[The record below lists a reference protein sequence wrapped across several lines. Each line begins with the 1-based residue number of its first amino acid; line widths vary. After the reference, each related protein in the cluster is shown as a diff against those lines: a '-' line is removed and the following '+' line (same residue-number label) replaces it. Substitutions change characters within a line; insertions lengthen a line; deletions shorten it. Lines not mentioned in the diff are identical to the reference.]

1 MKAVMLMNK
10 NARVIYKRLTEPMKK
25 RGYINLNHRL
35 VNTKDD
41 LVEIAEIFR
50 STQYETFRLIYMKE
64 NKIVGYESISSRV
77 PNYVNIFERNK
88 QGRVNTERCVYKI
101 LSRMNRLGADSYY
114 MVHNHISGEAKASNE
129 DLRTTAFFIKYIK
142 GFLGHLI
149 INNEN
154 YSWIY
159 YDEKENTVKADKQ
172 VPINV
177 RKANKM
183 RKVLNEKSIYDVKIL
198 SRDDLVSVLNAIKNT
213 LDYSIAILTDSK
225 GQIRMILDIPNNFF
239 NMQEEQLKG
248 YFKNLA
254 RMSGASRVFFGTNDN
269 ETYKKALK
277 HQMNG
282 TFKDCICYKN
292 EDNKIY
298 VYEKS
303 DLEVKSN
310 LFDEQVRVCEDSDKY
325 QTRENKKIRILYK
338 EVGKE
343 PQIMF
348 IDNTLEAKQKLVGGL
363 IEVVPYEDVLIICNE
378 EGKLLNMPPNLVFE
392 YDYIAGNCFVIGDDY
407 KNSDFK
413 SLTDEEILKYRE
425 DLKKRSFNFKQYER
439 TQERL
444 HSSKKKEEEKE
455 K

>member
-1 MKAVMLMNK
+1 MNK

-172 VPINV
+172 MPINI

-198 SRDDLVSVLNAIKNT
+198 SRDDLVSVLNTIKNT
-213 LDYSIAILTDSK
+213 PDYSIAILTDSK

-303 DLEVKSN
+303 DLEVKSE
-310 LFDEQVRVCEDSDKY
+310 LFDEQVRVCEDSKEY
-325 QTRENKKIRILYK
+325 QTEENKKIRILYK

-348 IDNTLEAKQKLVGGL
+348 IDNTLEVKQKLVGGL

-378 EGKLLNMPPNLVFE
+378 EGKILNMPPNLVFE

-407 KNSDFK
+407 KNADFK

-439 TQERL
+439 TLERL
-444 HSSKKKEEEKE
+444 HSSKKKEEKE

>member
-1 MKAVMLMNK
+1 MNK

-129 DLRTTAFFIKYIK
+129 DLKTTAFFIKYIK

-159 YDEKENTVKADKQ
+159 YDEKENTVKVDKQ
-172 VPINV
+172 MPINIG
-177 RKANKM
+177 KANKM
-183 RKVLNEKSIYDVKIL
+183 RKVLNEKSIYDIKIL
-198 SRDDLVSVLNAIKNT
+198 SRDDLVSVLNTIKNT
-213 LDYSIAILTDSK
+213 PDYSIAILTDSK

-303 DLEVKSN
+303 DLEIKSE
-310 LFDEQVRVCEDSDKY
+310 LFDEQVRVCENSDEYK
-325 QTRENKKIRILYK
+325 TENKKIRILYK

-348 IDNTLEAKQKLVGGL
+348 IENTLEAKQKLVGGL

-378 EGKLLNMPPNLVFE
+378 EGKLLDMPPNLVFE

-407 KNSDFK
+407 KNADFK
-413 SLTDEEILKYRE
+413 SLTDEEILRYRE
-425 DLKKRSFNFKQYER
+425 ELRKRSFNFKQYER

-444 HSSKKKEEEKE
+444 HSSKKKEEKE

>member
-1 MKAVMLMNK
+1 MNK

-64 NKIVGYESISSRV
+64 NKIAGYESISSRV

-172 VPINV
+172 MPINI

-198 SRDDLVSVLNAIKNT
+198 SRDDLVSVLNTIKNT
-213 LDYSIAILTDSK
+213 PDYSISILTDSK
-225 GQIRMILDIPNNFF
+225 GQIRMVLDIPNNFF

-292 EDNKIY
+292 ENNKIY

-303 DLEVKSN
+303 DLEVKSE
-310 LFDEQVRVCEDSDKY
+310 LFDEQVRVCENSDEYK
-325 QTRENKKIRILYK
+325 TENKKIRILYK

-348 IDNTLEAKQKLVGGL
+348 IENTLEEKQKLVGGL
-363 IEVVPYEDVLIICNE
+363 IEVVPYENVLIICNE
-378 EGKLLNMPPNLVFE
+378 EGKILNMPPNLVFE

-407 KNSDFK
+407 KNADFK

-444 HSSKKKEEEKE
+444 HSSKKKEEKE

>member
-1 MKAVMLMNK
+1 MNK
-10 NARVIYKRLTEPMKK
+10 NARIIYKRLTEPMKK

-159 YDEKENTVKADKQ
+159 YDKKENTVKADKQ
-172 VPINV
+172 VPINM

-198 SRDDLVSVLNAIKNT
+198 SRDDLVSVLNVIKNT
-213 LDYSIAILTDSK
+213 PDYSISILTDSK

-303 DLEVKSN
+303 DLEVKSE
-310 LFDEQVRVCEDSDKY
+310 LFDEQVRVCENSDEYK
-325 QTRENKKIRILYK
+325 TENKKIRILYK

-348 IDNTLEAKQKLVGGL
+348 IENTLEAKQKLVGGL

-378 EGKLLNMPPNLVFE
+378 EGKILNMPPNLVFE

-407 KNSDFK
+407 KNADFK
-413 SLTDEEILKYRE
+413 SLTDEEIFRYRE
-425 DLKKRSFNFKQYER
+425 DLRKRSFNFKQYER

-444 HSSKKKEEEKE
+444 HSSKKKEEKE

>member
-1 MKAVMLMNK
+1 MNK

-88 QGRVNTERCVYKI
+88 KGRVNTERCVYKV
-101 LSRMNRLGADSYY
+101 LNRMNRLGADGYY
-114 MVHNHISGEAKASNE
+114 MVHNHVSGESKASNE
-129 DLRTTAFFIKYIK
+129 DLKTTTFFIKYIK

-154 YSWIY
+154 YSWVCF
-159 YDEKENTVKADKQ
+159 DEKENTVKADNQKT
-172 VPINV
+172 INV
-177 RKANKM
+177 RRANKM
-183 RKVLNEKSIYDVKIL
+183 KKVLNEKSIYDVKIL

-213 LDYSIAILTDSK
+213 QNYSIAILTDSK

-277 HQMNG
+277 HQING

-303 DLEVKSN
+303 DLEVKSE
-310 LFDEQVRVCEDSDKY
+310 LFDEQVRVCEDSNKY
-325 QTRENKKIRILYK
+325 QTGKNKKIRILYK

-378 EGKLLNMPPNLVFE
+378 EGKILNMPPNLVFE

-407 KNSDFK
+407 KNADFK

-425 DLKKRSFNFKQYER
+425 DLKKSSFNFKQYKR
-439 TQERL
+439 TQDRL
-444 HSSKKKEEEKE
+444 HSSKKKEEKE
-455 K
+455 T

>member
-1 MKAVMLMNK
+1 MNK

-77 PNYVNIFERNK
+77 PNYVNVFERNK
-88 QGRVNTERCVYKI
+88 QGRINTERCVYKI

-198 SRDDLVSVLNAIKNT
+198 SRDDLVSVLNTIKNT
-213 LDYSIAILTDSK
+213 PDYSIAILTDSK

-303 DLEVKSN
+303 DLEIKSE
-310 LFDEQVRVCEDSDKY
+310 LFDEQVRVCENSDEYK
-325 QTRENKKIRILYK
+325 TENKKIRILYK

-378 EGKLLNMPPNLVFE
+378 EGKILNLPPNLVFE

-407 KNSDFK
+407 KNADFK

-425 DLKKRSFNFKQYER
+425 DLRKRSFNFKQYER

-444 HSSKKKEEEKE
+444 HSSKKKEEKE

>member
-1 MKAVMLMNK
+1 MNK

-172 VPINV
+172 VSINV

-198 SRDDLVSVLNAIKNT
+198 SRDDLVSVLNTIKNT
-213 LDYSIAILTDSK
+213 PDYSIAILTDSK

-303 DLEVKSN
+303 DLEVKSE
-310 LFDEQVRVCEDSDKY
+310 LFDEQVRVCEDSKEY
-325 QTRENKKIRILYK
+325 QTEENKKIRILYK

-348 IDNTLEAKQKLVGGL
+348 IENTLEAKQKLVGGL

-407 KNSDFK
+407 KNADFK
-413 SLTDEEILKYRE
+413 SLTDEEILRYRE

-444 HSSKKKEEEKE
+444 HSSKKKEEKE

>member
-1 MKAVMLMNK
+1 MNK
-10 NARVIYKRLTEPMKK
+10 NARVIYKRLTESMKK

-77 PNYVNIFERNK
+77 PNYVNVFERNK

-172 VPINV
+172 MPINV

-198 SRDDLVSVLNAIKNT
+198 SRDDLVSVLNTIKNT
-213 LDYSIAILTDSK
+213 PDYSIAILTDSK

-239 NMQEEQLKG
+239 NMKEEQLKG

-303 DLEVKSN
+303 DLEVKSE
-310 LFDEQVRVCEDSDKY
+310 LFDEQVRVCENSDEYK
-325 QTRENKKIRILYK
+325 TENKKIRILYK

-348 IDNTLEAKQKLVGGL
+348 IENTLEAKQKLVGGL

-407 KNSDFK
+407 KNADFK

-444 HSSKKKEEEKE
+444 HSSKKKEEKE

>member
-1 MKAVMLMNK
+1 MNK

-172 VPINV
+172 VPINI

-198 SRDDLVSVLNAIKNT
+198 SRDDLVSVLNTIKNT

-378 EGKLLNMPPNLVFE
+378 EGKILNMPPNLVFE

-407 KNSDFK
+407 KNADFK

-444 HSSKKKEEEKE
+444 HSSKKKEEKE

>member
-1 MKAVMLMNK
+1 MNK

-88 QGRVNTERCVYKI
+88 KGRVNTERCVYKI

-154 YSWIY
+154 YSWVY
-159 YDEKENTVKADKQ
+159 FDEKENTVKADNQKT
-172 VPINV
+172 INM
-177 RKANKM
+177 RKTNKM

-198 SRDDLVSVLNAIKNT
+198 SRDDLVSVLNTIKNT
-213 LDYSIAILTDSK
+213 PDYSISILTDSK

-239 NMQEEQLKG
+239 NMQEEQLKE

-303 DLEVKSN
+303 NLEVKSN
-310 LFDEQVRVCEDSDKY
+310 LFDEQVRVCENSDEYK
-325 QTRENKKIRILYK
+325 TENKKIRILYK

-407 KNSDFK
+407 KNADFK

-425 DLKKRSFNFKQYER
+425 YLKKRSFNFKQYER
-439 TQERL
+439 TQEQL
-444 HSSKKKEEEKE
+444 HSSKKKEEKE

>member
-1 MKAVMLMNK
+1 MNK

-172 VPINV
+172 MPINI

-183 RKVLNEKSIYDVKIL
+183 RKILNEKSIYDVKIL
-198 SRDDLVSVLNAIKNT
+198 SRDDLVSVLNTIKNT
-213 LDYSIAILTDSK
+213 PDYSIAILTDSK

-292 EDNKIY
+292 EENKIY
-298 VYEKS
+298 IYEKS
-303 DLEVKSN
+303 DLEVKSE
-310 LFDEQVRVCEDSDKY
+310 LFDEQVRVCEDSKEY
-325 QTRENKKIRILYK
+325 QTEENKKIRILYK

-348 IDNTLEAKQKLVGGL
+348 IENTLETKQKLVGGL
-363 IEVVPYEDVLIICNE
+363 IEVVPYDDVLIICNE
-378 EGKLLNMPPNLVFE
+378 EGKILNMPPNLVFE

-407 KNSDFK
+407 KNADFK
-413 SLTDEEILKYRE
+413 SLTDEEILRYRE
-425 DLKKRSFNFKQYER
+425 DLMKRSFNFKQYER

-444 HSSKKKEEEKE
+444 HSSKKKEEKE

>member
-1 MKAVMLMNK
+1 MNK
-10 NARVIYKRLTEPMKK
+10 NARVIYKRLTKPMKK

-172 VPINV
+172 MPINI

-198 SRDDLVSVLNAIKNT
+198 SRDDLVSVLNVIKNT
-213 LDYSIAILTDSK
+213 PDYSIAILTDSK

-239 NMQEEQLKG
+239 NMQKEQLKG

-292 EDNKIY
+292 EENKIY

-303 DLEVKSN
+303 DLEVKSE

-325 QTRENKKIRILYK
+325 KTEKNKKIRILYK

-348 IDNTLEAKQKLVGGL
+348 IENTLEAKQKLVGGL

-407 KNSDFK
+407 KNADFK

-444 HSSKKKEEEKE
+444 HSSKKKEEKE

>member
-1 MKAVMLMNK
+1 MNK

-129 DLRTTAFFIKYIK
+129 DLRTTAFFIKYIN

-149 INNEN
+149 INNEK

-172 VPINV
+172 MPINI

-198 SRDDLVSVLNAIKNT
+198 SRDDLVSVLNTIKNT
-213 LDYSIAILTDSK
+213 PDYSIAILTDSK

-239 NMQEEQLKG
+239 NMQKEQLKG

-303 DLEVKSN
+303 DLEVKSE
-310 LFDEQVRVCEDSDKY
+310 LFDEQVRVCENSDEYK
-325 QTRENKKIRILYK
+325 TENKKIRILYK

-348 IDNTLEAKQKLVGGL
+348 IENTLEAKQKLVGGL

-407 KNSDFK
+407 KNADFK

-444 HSSKKKEEEKE
+444 HSSKKKEEKE

>member
-1 MKAVMLMNK
+1 MNK

-77 PNYVNIFERNK
+77 PNYVNVFERNK

-172 VPINV
+172 MPINI

-198 SRDDLVSVLNAIKNT
+198 SRDDLVSVLNTIKNT
-213 LDYSIAILTDSK
+213 PDYSISILTDSK
-225 GQIRMILDIPNNFF
+225 GQIRMVLDIPNNFF

-269 ETYKKALK
+269 ETYKKALN

-303 DLEVKSN
+303 DLEVKSE
-310 LFDEQVRVCEDSDKY
+310 LFDEQVRVCENIEEYK
-325 QTRENKKIRILYK
+325 TENKKIRILYK

-348 IDNTLEAKQKLVGGL
+348 IENTLEEKQKLVGGL

-378 EGKLLNMPPNLVFE
+378 EGKILNMPPNLVFE

-407 KNSDFK
+407 KNADFK

-425 DLKKRSFNFKQYER
+425 DLRKRSFNFKQYER

-444 HSSKKKEEEKE
+444 HSSKKKEEKE

>member
-1 MKAVMLMNK
+1 MNK

-198 SRDDLVSVLNAIKNT
+198 SRDDLVSVLNTIKNT
-213 LDYSIAILTDSK
+213 PDYSIAILTDSK

-310 LFDEQVRVCEDSDKY
+310 LFDEQVRVCENSDEYK
-325 QTRENKKIRILYK
+325 TENKKIRILYK

-407 KNSDFK
+407 KNADFK
-413 SLTDEEILKYRE
+413 SLTDEEILRYRE

-444 HSSKKKEEEKE
+444 HSSKKKEEKE

>member
-1 MKAVMLMNK
+1 MNK

-154 YSWIY
+154 YSWVY
-159 YDEKENTVKADKQ
+159 FDEKENTVKADNQKT
-172 VPINV
+172 INM
-177 RKANKM
+177 RKTNKM

-198 SRDDLVSVLNAIKNT
+198 SRDDLVSVLNTIKNT
-213 LDYSIAILTDSK
+213 PDYSIAILTDSK

-239 NMQEEQLKG
+239 NMQKEQLKG

-303 DLEVKSN
+303 NLEVKSN
-310 LFDEQVRVCEDSDKY
+310 LFDEQVRVCENSDEYK
-325 QTRENKKIRILYK
+325 TENKKIRILYK

-407 KNSDFK
+407 KNADFK

-425 DLKKRSFNFKQYER
+425 YLKKRSFNFKQYER
-439 TQERL
+439 TQEQL
-444 HSSKKKEEEKE
+444 HSSKKKEEKE

>member
-1 MKAVMLMNK
+1 MNK

-64 NKIVGYESISSRV
+64 NKIVGYESISSRL
-77 PNYVNIFERNK
+77 PNYVNIFEKNK
-88 QGRVNTERCVYKI
+88 QVRVNTERCVYKV
-101 LSRMNRLGADSYY
+101 LNRMNRLGADGYY
-114 MVHNHISGEAKASNE
+114 MVHNHISGDAKASNE
-129 DLRTTAFFIKYIK
+129 DLKTTAFFIKYIK

-172 VPINV
+172 MPINM

-198 SRDDLVSVLNAIKNT
+198 SRDDLVSVLNTIKNT
-213 LDYSIAILTDSK
+213 QDYSIAILTDSK

-239 NMQEEQLKG
+239 NMKEEQLKG

-303 DLEVKSN
+303 GLEVKSN
-310 LFDEQVRVCEDSDKY
+310 LFDEQVRVCEDSNEY
-325 QTRENKKIRILYK
+325 QTEENKKIRILYK
-338 EVGKE
+338 EVGKDPE
-343 PQIMF
+343 VRF
-348 IDNTLEAKQKLVGGL
+348 IENTLEAKQKLVEGL
-363 IEVVPYEDVLIICNE
+363 IEVVPYDDVLIICNE
-378 EGKLLNMPPNLVFE
+378 EGKILNMPPNLVFE

-407 KNSDFK
+407 KNADFK
-413 SLTDEEILKYRE
+413 SLTDEEIIKYRE

-439 TQERL
+439 TQESL
-444 HSSKKKEEEKE
+444 HSSKKKEEKE

>member
-1 MKAVMLMNK
+1 MNK

-172 VPINV
+172 MPINI

-198 SRDDLVSVLNAIKNT
+198 SRDDLVSVLNTIKNT
-213 LDYSIAILTDSK
+213 PDYSIAILTDSK

-292 EDNKIY
+292 ENNKIY

-310 LFDEQVRVCEDSDKY
+310 LFDEQVRVCENSDEYK
-325 QTRENKKIRILYK
+325 TENKKIRILYK

-378 EGKLLNMPPNLVFE
+378 EGKILNLPPNLVFE

-407 KNSDFK
+407 KNADFK

-425 DLKKRSFNFKQYER
+425 DLRKRSFNFKQYER

-444 HSSKKKEEEKE
+444 HSSKKKEEKE

>member
-1 MKAVMLMNK
+1 MNK
-10 NARVIYKRLTEPMKK
+10 NARVIYKRLTKPMKK
-25 RGYINLNHRL
+25 RGYINLSHRL

-77 PNYVNIFERNK
+77 PNYVNVFERNK
-88 QGRVNTERCVYKI
+88 QGRINTERCVYKI

-142 GFLGHLI
+142 GFLSHLI

-172 VPINV
+172 MPINI

-198 SRDDLVSVLNAIKNT
+198 SRDDLVSVLNTIKNT
-213 LDYSIAILTDSK
+213 PDYSIAILTDSK

-310 LFDEQVRVCEDSDKY
+310 LFDEQVRVCENSDEYK
-325 QTRENKKIRILYK
+325 TENKKIRILYK

-363 IEVVPYEDVLIICNE
+363 IEVVPYDDVLIICNE
-378 EGKLLNMPPNLVFE
+378 EGKILNMLPNLVFE

-407 KNSDFK
+407 KNADFK

-425 DLKKRSFNFKQYER
+425 DLKKRSFNFKQYEIS
-439 TQERL
+439 QEHL

>member
-1 MKAVMLMNK
+1 MNK

-159 YDEKENTVKADKQ
+159 YDEKENTVKADNQKT
-172 VPINV
+172 INV
-177 RKANKM
+177 RRANKM
-183 RKVLNEKSIYDVKIL
+183 KKVLNEKSIYDVKIL
-198 SRDDLVSVLNAIKNT
+198 SRDDLVSVLNTIKNT
-213 LDYSIAILTDSK
+213 PDYSIAILTDSK

-239 NMQEEQLKG
+239 NMQKEQLKG

-303 DLEVKSN
+303 DLEIKSE

-325 QTRENKKIRILYK
+325 KTEKNKKIRILYK

-348 IDNTLEAKQKLVGGL
+348 IENTLEAKQKLVGGL

-407 KNSDFK
+407 KNADFK

-444 HSSKKKEEEKE
+444 HSSKKKEEKE

>member
-1 MKAVMLMNK
+1 MNK

-172 VPINV
+172 MPINI

-198 SRDDLVSVLNAIKNT
+198 SRDDLVSVLNTIKNT
-213 LDYSIAILTDSK
+213 PDYSIAILTDSK

-269 ETYKKALK
+269 ETYKKALN

-298 VYEKS
+298 IYEKS
-303 DLEVKSN
+303 DLEVKSE
-310 LFDEQVRVCEDSDKY
+310 LFDEQVRVCENIEEYK
-325 QTRENKKIRILYK
+325 TENKKIRILYK

-348 IDNTLEAKQKLVGGL
+348 IENTLEEKQKLVGGL

-378 EGKLLNMPPNLVFE
+378 EGKILNMPPNLVFE

-407 KNSDFK
+407 KNADFK

-444 HSSKKKEEEKE
+444 HSSKKKEEKE

>member
-1 MKAVMLMNK
+1 MNK

-198 SRDDLVSVLNAIKNT
+198 SRDDLVSVLNTIKNT
-213 LDYSIAILTDSK
+213 PDYSIAILTDSK

-310 LFDEQVRVCEDSDKY
+310 LFDEQVRVCENSDEYK
-325 QTRENKKIRILYK
+325 TENKKIRILYK

-407 KNSDFK
+407 KNADFK
-413 SLTDEEILKYRE
+413 SLTDEEILRYRE

-439 TQERL
+439 TQESL
-444 HSSKKKEEEKE
+444 HSSKKKEEKE

>member
-1 MKAVMLMNK
+1 MNK

-172 VPINV
+172 MPINI

-198 SRDDLVSVLNAIKNT
+198 SRDDLVSVLNTIKNT
-213 LDYSIAILTDSK
+213 PDYSIAILTDSK

-303 DLEVKSN
+303 DLEVKSE
-310 LFDEQVRVCEDSDKY
+310 LFDEQVRVCENSDEYK
-325 QTRENKKIRILYK
+325 TENKKIRILYK

-407 KNSDFK
+407 KNADFK

-444 HSSKKKEEEKE
+444 HSSKKKEEKE

>member
-1 MKAVMLMNK
+1 MNK

-64 NKIVGYESISSRV
+64 NQIVGYESISSRV
-77 PNYVNIFERNK
+77 PNYVNVFERNK
-88 QGRVNTERCVYKI
+88 QGRVNTERCVYKV
-101 LSRMNRLGADSYY
+101 LNRMNRLGADSYY

-129 DLRTTAFFIKYIK
+129 DLKTTAFFIKYIK

-159 YDEKENTVKADKQ
+159 YDEKENTVKVDKQ
-172 VPINV
+172 MPINIG
-177 RKANKM
+177 KANKM
-183 RKVLNEKSIYDVKIL
+183 RKVLNEKSIYDIKIL
-198 SRDDLVSVLNAIKNT
+198 SRDDLVSVLNTIKNT
-213 LDYSIAILTDSK
+213 PDYSIAILTDSK

-254 RMSGASRVFFGTNDN
+254 RMLGASRVFFGTNDN

-277 HQMNG
+277 HQING

-303 DLEVKSN
+303 DLEVKSE
-310 LFDEQVRVCEDSDKY
+310 LFDEQVRVCENSDDYKK
-325 QTRENKKIRILYK
+325 ENKKIRILYK
-338 EVGKE
+338 EIGKE

-363 IEVVPYEDVLIICNE
+363 IEVVPYDDVLIICNE
-378 EGKLLNMPPNLVFE
+378 EGKILNMPPNLVFE

-407 KNSDFK
+407 KNADFK

-425 DLKKRSFNFKQYER
+425 DLKKRSFNFKQYEIS
-439 TQERL
+439 QEHL
-444 HSSKKKEEEKE
+444 HSSKKKEEKE

>member
-1 MKAVMLMNK
+1 MNK
-10 NARVIYKRLTEPMKK
+10 NARVIYKRLTKPMKK
-25 RGYINLNHRL
+25 RGYINLSHRL

-77 PNYVNIFERNK
+77 PNYVNVFERNK
-88 QGRVNTERCVYKI
+88 QGRINTERCVYKI

-172 VPINV
+172 IPINM

-198 SRDDLVSVLNAIKNT
+198 SRDDLVSVLNTIKNT
-213 LDYSIAILTDSK
+213 PDYSIAILTDSK

-310 LFDEQVRVCEDSDKY
+310 LFDEQVRVCENSDEYK
-325 QTRENKKIRILYK
+325 TENKKIRILYK

-363 IEVVPYEDVLIICNE
+363 IEVVPYDDVLIICNE
-378 EGKLLNMPPNLVFE
+378 EGKILNMLPNLVFE

-407 KNSDFK
+407 KNADFK

-425 DLKKRSFNFKQYER
+425 DLKKRSFNFKQYEIS
-439 TQERL
+439 QEHL

>member
-1 MKAVMLMNK
+1 MNK

-172 VPINV
+172 MPINI

-198 SRDDLVSVLNAIKNT
+198 SRDDLVSVLNTIKNT
-213 LDYSIAILTDSK
+213 PDYSIAILTDSK

-303 DLEVKSN
+303 DLEIKSE
-310 LFDEQVRVCEDSDKY
+310 LFDEQVRVCENSDEYK
-325 QTRENKKIRILYK
+325 TENKKIRILYK

-348 IDNTLEAKQKLVGGL
+348 IENTLEAKQKLVGGL

-407 KNSDFK
+407 KNADFK
-413 SLTDEEILKYRE
+413 SLTDEEILRYRE
-425 DLKKRSFNFKQYER
+425 ELRKRSFNFKQYER

-444 HSSKKKEEEKE
+444 HSSKKKEEKE

>member
-1 MKAVMLMNK
+1 MNK

-172 VPINV
+172 MPINI

-198 SRDDLVSVLNAIKNT
+198 SRDDLVSVLNTIKNT
-213 LDYSIAILTDSK
+213 PDYSIAILTDSK

-239 NMQEEQLKG
+239 NMQKEQLKG

-292 EDNKIY
+292 ENNKIY

-310 LFDEQVRVCEDSDKY
+310 LFDEQVRVCENSDEYK
-325 QTRENKKIRILYK
+325 TENKKIRILYK

-378 EGKLLNMPPNLVFE
+378 EGKILNMPPNLVFE

-407 KNSDFK
+407 KNADFK

-425 DLKKRSFNFKQYER
+425 DLRKRSFNFKQYER

-444 HSSKKKEEEKE
+444 HSSKKKEEKE

>member
-1 MKAVMLMNK
+1 MNK

-172 VPINV
+172 IPINM

-183 RKVLNEKSIYDVKIL
+183 RKVLNEKSIYDIKIL
-198 SRDDLVSVLNAIKNT
+198 SRDDLVSVLNTIKNT
-213 LDYSIAILTDSK
+213 PDYSIAILTDSK

-292 EDNKIY
+292 ENNKIY

-310 LFDEQVRVCEDSDKY
+310 LFDEQVRVCENSDEYK
-325 QTRENKKIRILYK
+325 TENKKIRILYK

-348 IDNTLEAKQKLVGGL
+348 IDNTLEVKQKLVGGL

-378 EGKLLNMPPNLVFE
+378 EGKILNMPPNLVFE

-407 KNSDFK
+407 KNADFK

-444 HSSKKKEEEKE
+444 HSSKKKEEKE

>member
-1 MKAVMLMNK
+1 MNK

-172 VPINV
+172 VSINV

-198 SRDDLVSVLNAIKNT
+198 SRDDLVSVLNTIKNT
-213 LDYSIAILTDSK
+213 PDYSIAILTDSK

-239 NMQEEQLKG
+239 NMKEEQLKG

-277 HQMNG
+277 HQING

-303 DLEVKSN
+303 DLEVKSE
-310 LFDEQVRVCEDSDKY
+310 LFDEQVRVCEDSKEY
-325 QTRENKKIRILYK
+325 QTGENKKIRILYK
-338 EVGKE
+338 EIGKE

-407 KNSDFK
+407 KNADFK

-425 DLKKRSFNFKQYER
+425 DLKKCSFNFKQYER

-444 HSSKKKEEEKE
+444 HSSKKKEEKE

>member
-1 MKAVMLMNK
+1 MNK

-172 VPINV
+172 MPINV

-198 SRDDLVSVLNAIKNT
+198 SRDDLVSVLNTIKNT
-213 LDYSIAILTDSK
+213 PDYSIAILTDSK

-254 RMSGASRVFFGTNDN
+254 RMSGASRVFFGTHDN
-269 ETYKKALK
+269 ETYKEALK

-292 EDNKIY
+292 ENNKIY

-310 LFDEQVRVCEDSDKY
+310 LFDEQVRVCENSDEYK
-325 QTRENKKIRILYK
+325 TENKKIRILYK

-392 YDYIAGNCFVIGDDY
+392 YDYIAGNCLVIGDDY
-407 KNSDFK
+407 KNADFK

-425 DLKKRSFNFKQYER
+425 DLKKRSFNFKQYEIS
-439 TQERL
+439 QEHL

>member
-1 MKAVMLMNK
+1 MNK

-159 YDEKENTVKADKQ
+159 YDKKENTVKADKQ

-183 RKVLNEKSIYDVKIL
+183 RKVLNEKSIYYVKIL
-198 SRDDLVSVLNAIKNT
+198 SRDDLVSVLNTIKNT
-213 LDYSIAILTDSK
+213 PDYSIAILTDSK

-310 LFDEQVRVCEDSDKY
+310 LFDEQVRVCENSDEYK
-325 QTRENKKIRILYK
+325 TENKKIRILYK

-363 IEVVPYEDVLIICNE
+363 IEVVPYDDVLIICNE
-378 EGKLLNMPPNLVFE
+378 EGKILNMLPNLVFE

-407 KNSDFK
+407 KNADFK

-425 DLKKRSFNFKQYER
+425 DLKKRSFNFKQYEIS
-439 TQERL
+439 QEHL

>member
-1 MKAVMLMNK
+1 MNK

-88 QGRVNTERCVYKI
+88 KGRVNTERCVYKV
-101 LSRMNRLGADSYY
+101 LNRMNRLGADGYY
-114 MVHNHISGEAKASNE
+114 MVHNHVSGESKASNE
-129 DLRTTAFFIKYIK
+129 DLKTTTFFIKYIK

-154 YSWIY
+154 YSWVY
-159 YDEKENTVKADKQ
+159 FDEKEKTVKADKQ
-172 VPINV
+172 KTINV

-183 RKVLNEKSIYDVKIL
+183 KKVLNEKSIYDVKIL

-213 LDYSIAILTDSK
+213 PDYSIAILTDSK

-239 NMQEEQLKG
+239 NMQKEQLKG

-292 EDNKIY
+292 EENKIY

-303 DLEVKSN
+303 DLEVKSE
-310 LFDEQVRVCEDSDKY
+310 LFDEQVRVCEDSKEY
-325 QTRENKKIRILYK
+325 QTGENKKIRILYK
-338 EVGKE
+338 EIGKE

-407 KNSDFK
+407 KNADFK

-444 HSSKKKEEEKE
+444 HSSKKKEEKE

>member
-1 MKAVMLMNK
+1 MNK

-172 VPINV
+172 MPINI

-198 SRDDLVSVLNAIKNT
+198 SRDDLVSVLNTIKNT
-213 LDYSIAILTDSK
+213 PDYSIAILTDSK

-277 HQMNG
+277 HQING

-303 DLEVKSN
+303 DLEVKSE
-310 LFDEQVRVCEDSDKY
+310 LFDEQVRVCEDSKEY
-325 QTRENKKIRILYK
+325 QTGENKKIRILYK
-338 EVGKE
+338 EIGKE

-407 KNSDFK
+407 KNADFK

-425 DLKKRSFNFKQYER
+425 DLKKYSFKFKQYER

-444 HSSKKKEEEKE
+444 HSSKKKEEKE

>member
-1 MKAVMLMNK
+1 MNK

-172 VPINV
+172 MPINI

-198 SRDDLVSVLNAIKNT
+198 SRDDLVSVLNTIKNT
-213 LDYSIAILTDSK
+213 PDYSIAILTDSK

-239 NMQEEQLKG
+239 NMQKEQLKG

-292 EDNKIY
+292 ENNKIY

-310 LFDEQVRVCEDSDKY
+310 LFDEQVRVCENSDEYK
-325 QTRENKKIRILYK
+325 TENKKIRILYK

-378 EGKLLNMPPNLVFE
+378 EGKILNMPPNLVFE

-407 KNSDFK
+407 KNADFK

-425 DLKKRSFNFKQYER
+425 DLKKRSFNFKQYGR
-439 TQERL
+439 TQESL

>member
-1 MKAVMLMNK
+1 MNK

-172 VPINV
+172 IPINM

-183 RKVLNEKSIYDVKIL
+183 RKVLNEKSIYDIKIL
-198 SRDDLVSVLNAIKNT
+198 SRDDLVSVLNTIKNT
-213 LDYSIAILTDSK
+213 PDYSIAILTDSK

-239 NMQEEQLKG
+239 NMQKEQLKG

-303 DLEVKSN
+303 DLEIKSE
-310 LFDEQVRVCEDSDKY
+310 LFDEQVRVCEDSKEY
-325 QTRENKKIRILYK
+325 QAEEKEKIRILYK

-348 IDNTLEAKQKLVGGL
+348 IDNTLEAKQELVGGL

-407 KNSDFK
+407 KNADFK
-413 SLTDEEILKYRE
+413 SLTDEEILRYRE

-444 HSSKKKEEEKE
+444 HSSKKKEEKE

>member
-1 MKAVMLMNK
+1 MNK

-77 PNYVNIFERNK
+77 PNYVNVFERNK

-129 DLRTTAFFIKYIK
+129 DLRTTAFFIKYIN

-159 YDEKENTVKADKQ
+159 YDKKENTVKADKQ

-198 SRDDLVSVLNAIKNT
+198 SRDDLVSVLNTIKNT
-213 LDYSIAILTDSK
+213 PDYSIAILTDSK
-225 GQIRMILDIPNNFF
+225 GQIRMVLDIPNNFF
-239 NMQEEQLKG
+239 NMKEEQLKG

-269 ETYKKALK
+269 ETYKRALK

-303 DLEVKSN
+303 DLEIKSE
-310 LFDEQVRVCEDSDKY
+310 LFDEQVRVCENSDEYK
-325 QTRENKKIRILYK
+325 TENKKIRILYK

-378 EGKLLNMPPNLVFE
+378 EGKILNLPPNLVFE

-407 KNSDFK
+407 KNADFK

-425 DLKKRSFNFKQYER
+425 DLRKRSFNFKQYER

-444 HSSKKKEEEKE
+444 HSSKKKEEKE

>member
-1 MKAVMLMNK
+1 MNK
-10 NARVIYKRLTEPMKK
+10 NARVIYKRLTKPMKK

-101 LSRMNRLGADSYY
+101 LSRMNRLGADGYY

-159 YDEKENTVKADKQ
+159 YDEKENTVKEDKQ
-172 VPINV
+172 MPINV

-198 SRDDLVSVLNAIKNT
+198 SRDDLVSVLNVIKNT
-213 LDYSIAILTDSK
+213 PDYSIAILTDSK

-239 NMQEEQLKG
+239 NMQKEQLKG

-254 RMSGASRVFFGTNDN
+254 RMSGASRIFFGTNDN

-292 EDNKIY
+292 EENKIY

-303 DLEVKSN
+303 DLEVKSE

-325 QTRENKKIRILYK
+325 KTEKNKKIRILYK

-348 IDNTLEAKQKLVGGL
+348 IENTLEAKQKLVGGL

-407 KNSDFK
+407 KNADFK

-444 HSSKKKEEEKE
+444 HSSKKKEEKE

>member
-1 MKAVMLMNK
+1 MNK

-129 DLRTTAFFIKYIK
+129 DLRTTTFFIKYIK

-172 VPINV
+172 IPINV

-198 SRDDLVSVLNAIKNT
+198 SRDDLVSVLNTIKNT
-213 LDYSIAILTDSK
+213 PDYSISILTDSK

-254 RMSGASRVFFGTNDN
+254 RISGASRVFFGTNDN

-303 DLEVKSN
+303 DLEVKSE
-310 LFDEQVRVCEDSDKY
+310 LFDEQVRVCEDSKEY
-325 QTRENKKIRILYK
+325 QTGENKKIRILYK
-338 EVGKE
+338 EIGKE

-348 IDNTLEAKQKLVGGL
+348 IDNTLEVKQKLVGGL

-407 KNSDFK
+407 KNADFK

-425 DLKKRSFNFKQYER
+425 DFKKRSFNFKQYER

-444 HSSKKKEEEKE
+444 HSSKKKEEKE